1 MEILNAEV
9 GGLELGLKS
18 FINMDRTVDGE
29 VRIGNLLEEWR
40 TIEGIPSLM
49 ELLST
54 VLRRVGVLTPG
65 EEGGSYWISIGI
77 RFGPQNDADVGDLA
91 EIYKR
96 FRGMFQVSSY
106 ATDASDRS
114 GFQNAIVAFGTI
126 VRSMMENRGLPPNV
140 VFLRYTWT
148 PDGKR
153 PGRYEGEKGSTE
165 AERRKIA
172 QELREKEERRRRQ
185 RGKKRR

>member
-1 MEILNAEV
+1 MEILGREV
-9 GGLELGLKS
+9 EGLDLGLKS

-29 VRIGNLLEEWR
+29 IRIGNLLEEWR

-54 VLRRVGVLTPG
+54 ILRRVGVLQPG
-65 EEGGSYWISIGI
+65 EEGGAYWISIGI

-126 VRSMMENRGLPPNV
+126 VRSMMANRGLPPAV

-148 PDGKR
+148 PDGNR

-165 AERRKIA
+165 AQRAKIA
-172 QELREKEERRRRQ
+172 QELKEKQERRRQ
-185 RGKKRR
+185 RRKNKR